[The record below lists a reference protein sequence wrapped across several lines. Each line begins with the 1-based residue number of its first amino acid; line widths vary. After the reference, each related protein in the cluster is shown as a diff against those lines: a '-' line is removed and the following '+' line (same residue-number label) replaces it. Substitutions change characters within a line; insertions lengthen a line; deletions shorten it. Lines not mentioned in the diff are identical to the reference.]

1 MSTVLLVQWNES
13 AGREIKSLLNGKGH
27 RVVEFSTAGKETRE
41 RIKTRTPEVIV
52 IDLRRLP
59 SHGRDVAIWLRQQK
73 ATRFSALVFIEGD
86 SLKSAKIKELLPDA
100 VYCSVENL
108 PAGITEALTRKPE
121 TPVVP
126 DTFAGYSGT
135 PLPKKLGIKQGS
147 KILLLS
153 PPDNIYDLLQP
164 LPGKVEFHTSHA
176 SNVSIVLQ
184 FNASGQALEKQFPT
198 AASSLADGG
207 RIWLIWPKKSSGAK
221 TDLTQADVRAFGL
234 QRGFVDFK
242 ISAIDNTWSGLC
254 FSRRKPKG

>member
-1 MSTVLLVQWNES
+1 MSTVLLIQWNES
-13 AGREIKSLLNGKGH
+13 AENEIKSVLSGHGH
-27 RVVEFSTAGKETRE
+27 RVVVFSTAGKETLE
-41 RIKTRTPEVIV
+41 RVKSQAPEVVV

-86 SLKSAKIKELLPDA
+86 SLKTAKIKELLPDA
-100 VYCSVENL
+100 VYCSVDSL
-108 PAGITEALTRKPE
+108 PDGITEALRNIPE

-135 PLPKKLGIKQGS
+135 PLPRKLGIKPGS

-153 PPDNIYDLLQP
+153 PPENIFDLLQP
-164 LPGKVEFHTSHA
+164 LPGKVEFFTSHS
-176 SNVSIVLQ
+176 SNASIVLQ
-184 FNASGQALEKQFPT
+184 FNASKKALETQFPK

-207 RIWLIWPKKSSGAK
+207 RIWLIWPKKSSGVK

-234 QRGFVDFK
+234 QRSFVDFK

-254 FSRRKPKG
+254 FSRRKPKE